1 MVTLVTKVTVVMI
14 NMLTMISITITITEK
29 KTIMTTRSHSSDF
42 QDTYN
47 NQINFKMEV
56 VSATKRNI
64 KTNMLSC
71 NFIYR
76 LPLDG
81 ALSTHI
87 NGDHERVSRY
97 NSSEQKAR
105 LS

>member
-1 MVTLVTKVTVVMI
+1 MVTLVIKVTVVMI
-14 NMLTMISITITITEK
+14 NMLTKISIAITITEK

-42 QDTYN
+42 QNTYN

-71 NFIYR
+71 NFIYQ

-81 ALSTHI
+81 ALSTYI

-97 NSSEQKAR
+97 SSSE
-105 LS
+105 